1 MITTKHVPPFAASTL
16 TSTKIPEIYNM
27 IVDNIKRSCLLDKRY
42 LILDNTYQSLDSVCE
57 TVNQTKQNTD
67 IYIILNL
74 IDPPFPWHYL
84 KQILSERFPD
94 VKFYF
99 LGSDAPDADIQ
110 YWFIYSR
117 NIFPKYSDSDLMSDK
132 FDHVFLNYN
141 MKPHYHR
148 TELID
153 RMREQDLLKFGHWTT
168 QPTKYKYVQ
177 TYVPDLGSL
186 SIWRSSFLNI
196 VSETV
201 FRLNTEPLLVTEKIF
216 KPLLGLRPWIIN
228 GSPKYYH
235 QYKGYGF
242 DCFEDMFP
250 VTELAQDASTVE
262 ATVAK
267 NHKLICDV
275 VQDLSKENLESLYK
289 KLLPRLIYN
298 REHALKLAA
307 EYEDRCCNRPL
318 IF

>member
-1 MITTKHVPPFAASTL
+1 MITTKHVPPFTSTL
-16 TSTKIPEIYNM
+16 TGGKMPTIYNM
-27 IVDNIKRSCLLDKRY
+27 IVDNIKQSCDPKKRY
-42 LILDNTYQSLDSVCE
+42 LILDNTYQSLESVCNSVEKTQHE
-57 TVNQTKQNTD
+57 TD
-67 IYIILNL
+67 CYLIINL
-74 IDPPFPWHYL
+74 IDPPFTWHYL
-84 KQILSERFPD
+84 KQILNERFPAST
-94 VKFYF
+94 FCF
-99 LGSDAPDADIQ
+99 LGADAPDIDIQ
-110 YWFIYSR
+110 YWFIYAK
-117 NIFPKYSDSDLMSDK
+117 NIFPKYLDQDVLLDK
-132 FDHVFLNYN
+132 CEHVFLSYN
-141 MKPHYHR
+141 LKPHYHR

-153 RMREQDLLKFGHWTT
+153 RMREQDLLKLGHWTLK
-168 QPTKYKYVQ
+168 PKYPNDIT
-177 TYVPDLGSL
+177 TYCADLGSL

-201 FRLNTEPLLVTEKIF
+201 FRLNTEPLFVTEKIF

-250 VTELAQDASTVE
+250 VTELARDAGTVE

-298 REHALKLAA
+298 KEHALKLAA
-307 EYEDRCCNRPL
+307 EYEDRCCNQLL